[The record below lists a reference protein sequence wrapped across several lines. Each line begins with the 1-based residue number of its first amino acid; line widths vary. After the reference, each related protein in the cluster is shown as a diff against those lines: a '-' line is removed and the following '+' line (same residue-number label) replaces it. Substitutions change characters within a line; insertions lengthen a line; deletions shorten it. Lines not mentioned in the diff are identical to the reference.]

1 MTTHDGGAQDPHY
14 AAALAV
20 AEASL
25 REGCVP
31 IGSSLVID
39 GELVATGSNRRVQ
52 DGDPTAHAEITCL
65 RNAGRITDYRG
76 AVLYTTLAPCDL
88 CAGAVLL
95 FGIPRVV
102 VGEAV
107 NFTGGLRLLRERG
120 VEVTVLDDPRAIA
133 LMAGFTTSHPELWNE
148 DIGVPDEHGS

>member
-1 MTTHDGGAQDPHY
+1 MSTHDGGAGDPHY

-25 REGCVP
+25 RAGGVP
-31 IGSSLVID
+31 IGSALVID

-65 RNAGRITDYRG
+65 RNAGRITDYRD
-76 AVLYTTLAPCDL
+76 ATLYTTLAPCDL
-88 CAGAVLL
+88 CTGAVLL

-107 NFTGGLRLLRERG
+107 NFTGGLQLLRDRG
-120 VEVTVLDDPRAIA
+120 VEVTILDDPQATE
-133 LMAGFTTSHPELWNE
+133 LMAGFTASHPELWNE
-148 DIGVPDEHGS
+148 DIGVPDDQKS